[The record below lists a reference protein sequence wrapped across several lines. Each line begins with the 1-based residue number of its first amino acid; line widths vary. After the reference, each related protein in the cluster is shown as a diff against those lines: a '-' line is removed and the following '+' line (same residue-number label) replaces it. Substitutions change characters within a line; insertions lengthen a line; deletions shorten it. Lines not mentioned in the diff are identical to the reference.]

1 MKDERSCIANSYDA
15 VCVEDLDLRTM
26 SRTLNLG
33 KSTMDNGFG
42 MFRGF
47 LKYKLEE
54 QGKYF
59 VVIDKWYPSS
69 KTCHECGHVYR
80 ELQLGD
86 RMWVCPRCG
95 VLILRDYNAA
105 LNIRDEGL
113 RMLWGQALAT
123 LLRAQVPAA

>member
-80 ELQLGD
+80 ELQLGG
-86 RMWVCPRCG
+86 RMWICPHCG
-95 VLILRDYNAA
+95 VLIMRDYNAA